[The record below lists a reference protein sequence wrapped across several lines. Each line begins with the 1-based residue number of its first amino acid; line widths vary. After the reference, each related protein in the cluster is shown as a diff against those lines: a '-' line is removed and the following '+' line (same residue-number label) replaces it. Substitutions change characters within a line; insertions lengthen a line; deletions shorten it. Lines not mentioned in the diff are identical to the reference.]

1 VEAEDDYLSAK
12 MTAPID
18 TAAASELT
26 PAAQLKR
33 SRSEKDSATA
43 LKAWVVLAR
52 AYLAISR
59 HVTADVARYDLTA
72 SEFGI
77 LEALY
82 HKGPLLLGDLQ
93 KKILV
98 TSGGVTYLVNRL
110 VAKRL
115 VTRESFPGDK
125 RSRFAVLTPEG
136 SALIKQIFPGHAKR
150 LAKVMGEL
158 SLKEQKRLTSMLRA
172 LGKGAE
178 REPTPRE
185 RPKRKRRLSQ

>member
-1 VEAEDDYLSAK
+1 

-18 TAAASELT
+18 DDEPL
-26 PAAQLKR
+26 PAVDSKR
-33 SRSEKDSATA
+33 SKAERDSAAA

-52 AYLAISR
+52 AYLAISA
-59 HVTADVARYDLTA
+59 HVSADVARHDLTA

-110 VAKRL
+110 AAKGL
-115 VTRESFPGDK
+115 ITRESFPGDK
-125 RSRFAVLTPEG
+125 RSRFAVLTPDG
-136 SALIKQIFPGHAKR
+136 SALIRQIFPGHAKR
-150 LAKVMGEL
+150 LTKVMGAL
-158 SLKEQKRLTSMLRA
+158 TPKEQKRLAGMLRT

-185 RPKRKRRLSQ
+185 RPKGTSRLS

>member
-1 VEAEDDYLSAK
+1 
-12 MTAPID
+12 MTASLD
-18 TAAASELT
+18 EDET
-26 PAAQLKR
+26 PPPGDSKR
-33 SRSEKDSATA
+33 SKAEKDSAAA

-59 HVTADVARYDLTA
+59 QVTADVARFGLTA

-82 HKGPLLLGDLQ
+82 HRGPLLLGDLQ

-98 TSGGVTYLVNRL
+98 TSGGVTYLVDRL
-110 VAKRL
+110 AAKGL
-115 VTRESFPGDK
+115 VTRENFPGDK

-150 LAKVMGEL
+150 LAKVLGAL
-158 SLKEQKRLTSMLRA
+158 TPKEQKRLSGMLRT

-178 REPTPRE
+178 KEPLPRE
-185 RPKRKRRLSQ
+185 RIKGKSRLSQ

>member
-1 VEAEDDYLSAK
+1 
-12 MTAPID
+12 MTAPPGD
-18 TAAASELT
+18 PPATSAADA
-26 PAAQLKR
+26 KR
-33 SRSEKDSATA
+33 SKAEKDSATA

-52 AYLAISR
+52 AYLAISQ
-59 HVTADVARYDLTA
+59 HVADDVARHELTA

-98 TSGGVTYLVNRL
+98 TSGGVTYLVDRL
-110 VAKRL
+110 VAKGL

-150 LAKVMGEL
+150 LAKVMGAL
-158 SLKEQKRLTSMLRA
+158 SAKEQKRLTGLLRT

-185 RPKRKRRLSQ
+185 RSNRKTRLSQ